1 MLRLQI
7 LFHEAGDCLAAK
19 RGGCSETP
27 ASGPGESGLGQDGS
41 THRAPGSW
49 PLTRSSVPTASS
61 REDQQLLPPALGL
74 ASRIIEIAEVI
85 THFLYNK
92 QKYN

>member
-7 LFHEAGDCLAAK
+7 LFHEAGDGLAAK

-27 ASGPGESGLGQDGS
+27 ASGPEESGLGPDGP

-49 PLTRSSVPTASS
+49 PLTRSSVATASS
-61 REDQQLLPPALGL
+61 REGQQLLPRARSGTGF
-74 ASRIIEIAEVI
+74 S
-85 THFLYNK
+85 Y
-92 QKYN
+92 Y